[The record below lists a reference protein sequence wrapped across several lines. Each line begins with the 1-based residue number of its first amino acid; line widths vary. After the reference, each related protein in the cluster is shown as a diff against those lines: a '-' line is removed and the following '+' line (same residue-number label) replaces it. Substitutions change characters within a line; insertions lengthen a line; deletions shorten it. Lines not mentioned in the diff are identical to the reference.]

1 MSMRRRYLRDMARY
15 IAFDYGTRRVG
26 VAVTDSGAMIAA
38 PEGTYPPEK
47 LEPEIRRLLAAEP
60 CAGFVL
66 GMPGLI
72 LGTSA
77 DSTSAIRKFAR
88 QLGRAYPN
96 IPLEFVDEDHTS
108 REASLAM
115 VQSGMRK
122 SKRREKGQLDQ
133 IAATLILQRFLD
145 QR

>member
-1 MSMRRRYLRDMARY
+1 
-15 IAFDYGTRRVG
+15 
-26 VAVTDSGAMIAA
+26 MIAA

-47 LEPEIRRLLAAEP
+47 LAPEIRRLLSEEP
-60 CAGFVL
+60 CAGFVV
-66 GMPGLI
+66 GMPGLV
-72 LGTSA
+72 LGTATHSTEPIRAFA
-77 DSTSAIRKFAR
+77 DRLRKAH
-88 QLGRAYPN
+88 PDV
-96 IPLEFVDEDHTS
+96 PLEFVDEDHTS

-122 SKRREKGQLDQ
+122 SKRRDKGQLDQ

>member
-1 MSMRRRYLRDMARY
+1 MARF
-15 IAFDYGTRRVG
+15 IAFDYGTRRIG
-26 VAVTDSGAMIAA
+26 IAVTDSGAIVAA
-38 PEGTYPPEK
+38 PECTCSPEDLPNVLK
-47 LEPEIRRLLAAEP
+47 RLVEAEP
-60 CAGFVL
+60 CAGFVV

-72 LGTSA
+72 LGTTT
-77 DSTSAIRKFAR
+77 DSTAPIRAFVD
-88 QLGRAYPN
+88 QLRKAHPD
-96 IPLEFVDEDHTS
+96 LTVELVDEDDTS

-145 QR
+145 RR

>member
-1 MSMRRRYLRDMARY
+1 MARY
-15 IAFDYGTRRVG
+15 IALAYGTRRIG
-26 VAVTDSGAMIAA
+26 IAVTDSGAVVAA
-38 PEGTYPPEK
+38 PECTCSPEDLPNVLK
-47 LEPEIRRLLAAEP
+47 RLVEAEP
-60 CAGFVL
+60 CAGFVV

-72 LGTSA
+72 LGTTT
-77 DSTSAIRKFAR
+77 DSTAQIRAFVD
-88 QLGRAYPN
+88 QLRKAHPDL
-96 IPLEFVDEDHTS
+96 PVELVDEDDTS

-145 QR
+145 RR

>member
-1 MSMRRRYLRDMARY
+1 MARY
-15 IAFDYGTRRVG
+15 IAFDYGTRRIG
-26 VAVTDSGAMIAA
+26 IAVTDSGAIVAA
-38 PEGTYPPEK
+38 PECTCSPEDLPNVLK
-47 LEPEIRRLLAAEP
+47 RLVEAEP
-60 CAGFVL
+60 CAGFVV

-72 LGTSA
+72 LGITT
-77 DSTSAIRKFAR
+77 DSTAPIRAFVD
-88 QLGRAYPN
+88 QLRKAHPDL
-96 IPLEFVDEDHTS
+96 PVELVDEDDTS

-145 QR
+145 RR

>member
-1 MSMRRRYLRDMARY
+1 MARY
-15 IAFDYGTRRVG
+15 IAFDYGTRRIG
-26 VAVTDSGAMIAA
+26 IAVTDSGAIVAA
-38 PEGTYPPEK
+38 PECTCSPEDLPNVLK
-47 LEPEIRRLLAAEP
+47 RLVEAEP
-60 CAGFVL
+60 CAGFVV

-72 LGTSA
+72 LRTTT
-77 DSTSAIRKFAR
+77 DSTAPIRTFVD
-88 QLGRAYPN
+88 QLRKAHPHL
-96 IPLEFVDEDHTS
+96 PVELVDEDDTS

-145 QR
+145 RR

>member
-1 MSMRRRYLRDMARY
+1 MARF
-15 IAFDYGTRRVG
+15 IAFDYGTRRIG
-26 VAVTDSGAMIAA
+26 IAVTDSGAIVAA
-38 PEGTYPPEK
+38 PECTCSPEDLPNVLK
-47 LEPEIRRLLAAEP
+47 RLVEAEP
-60 CAGFVL
+60 CAGFVV

-72 LGTSA
+72 LGTTT
-77 DSTSAIRKFAR
+77 DSTAPIRAFVD
-88 QLGRAYPN
+88 QLRKAHPDL
-96 IPLEFVDEDHTS
+96 PVELVDEDDTS

-145 QR
+145 RR

>member
-1 MSMRRRYLRDMARY
+1 MARY
-15 IAFDYGTRRVG
+15 IAFDYGTRRIG
-26 VAVTDSGAMIAA
+26 IAVTDSDSIVAA
-38 PEGTYPPEK
+38 PECTCSPEDLPNILK
-47 LEPEIRRLLAAEP
+47 RLVEAEP
-60 CAGFVL
+60 CAGFVV

-72 LGTSA
+72 LGTTT
-77 DSTSAIRKFAR
+77 DSTAPIRAFVA
-88 QLGRAYPN
+88 QLRKAYPDL
-96 IPLEFVDEDHTS
+96 PVELVDEDDTS

-145 QR
+145 RR

>member
-1 MSMRRRYLRDMARY
+1 MARY
-15 IAFDYGTRRVG
+15 IAFDYGTRRIG
-26 VAVTDSGAMIAA
+26 IAVTDSGAIVAA
-38 PEGTYPPEK
+38 PECTCSPEDLPNVLK
-47 LEPEIRRLLAAEP
+47 RLVEAEP
-60 CAGFVL
+60 CAGFVV

-72 LGTSA
+72 LGTTT
-77 DSTSAIRKFAR
+77 DSTAQIRAFVD
-88 QLGRAYPN
+88 QLRKAHPDL
-96 IPLEFVDEDHTS
+96 PVELVDEDDTS

-145 QR
+145 RR

>member
-1 MSMRRRYLRDMARY
+1 MARY
-15 IAFDYGTRRVG
+15 IAFDYGTRRIG
-26 VAVTDSGAMIAA
+26 IAVTDSGAIVAA
-38 PEGTYPPEK
+38 PECTCSPEDLPNVLK
-47 LEPEIRRLLAAEP
+47 RLVEAEP
-60 CAGFVL
+60 CAGFVV

-72 LGTSA
+72 LGTTT
-77 DSTSAIRKFAR
+77 DSTAPIRAFVA
-88 QLGRAYPN
+88 QLRRAYPDL
-96 IPLEFVDEDHTS
+96 PVELVDEDDTS

-145 QR
+145 RR

>member
-1 MSMRRRYLRDMARY
+1 MARY
-15 IAFDYGTRRVG
+15 IAFDYGTRRIG
-26 VAVTDSGAMIAA
+26 IAVTDSGAVVAA
-38 PEGTYPPEK
+38 PECTCSPEDLPNVLK
-47 LEPEIRRLLAAEP
+47 RLVEAEP
-60 CAGFVL
+60 CAGFVV

-72 LGTSA
+72 LGTTT
-77 DSTSAIRKFAR
+77 DSTAPIRA
-88 QLGRAYPN
+88 
-96 IPLEFVDEDHTS
+96 FVDQLRKAHPDLPVELGDEDDTS

-145 QR
+145 RR

>member
-1 MSMRRRYLRDMARY
+1 ML
-15 IAFDYGTRRVG
+15 
-26 VAVTDSGAMIAA
+26 
-38 PEGTYPPEK
+38 K
-47 LEPEIRRLLAAEP
+47 RLVEAEP
-60 CAGFVL
+60 CAGLVV

-72 LGTSA
+72 LGTTT
-77 DSTSAIRKFAR
+77 DSTAPIRAFVD
-88 QLGRAYPN
+88 QLRKAHPDL
-96 IPLEFVDEDHTS
+96 PVELVDEDDTS

-145 QR
+145 RR

>member
-1 MSMRRRYLRDMARY
+1 MARY
-15 IAFDYGTRRVG
+15 IAFDYGTRRIG
-26 VAVTDSGAMIAA
+26 IAVTDSGAIVAA
-38 PEGTYPPEK
+38 PECTCSPEDLPNVLK
-47 LEPEIRRLLAAEP
+47 RLVGAEP
-60 CAGFVL
+60 CAGFVV

-72 LGTSA
+72 LGTTT
-77 DSTSAIRKFAR
+77 DSTAPIRAFVA
-88 QLGRAYPN
+88 QLRKAYPDL
-96 IPLEFVDEDHTS
+96 PVELVDEDDTS

-145 QR
+145 RR

>member
-1 MSMRRRYLRDMARY
+1 MARY
-15 IAFDYGTRRVG
+15 IAFDYGTRRIG
-26 VAVTDSGAMIAA
+26 IAVTDSGAIVAA
-38 PEGTYPPEK
+38 PECTCSPEDLPNVLK
-47 LEPEIRRLLAAEP
+47 RLVEAEP
-60 CAGFVL
+60 CAGFVV

-72 LGTSA
+72 LGTTT
-77 DSTSAIRKFAR
+77 DSTAPIRAFVD
-88 QLGRAYPN
+88 QLRKAHPN
-96 IPLEFVDEDHTS
+96 LPVELVDEDDTS

-145 QR
+145 RR

>member
-1 MSMRRRYLRDMARY
+1 MARY
-15 IAFDYGTRRVG
+15 IAFDYGTRRIG
-26 VAVTDSGAMIAA
+26 IAVTDSGAIVAA
-38 PEGTYPPEK
+38 PECTCSPEDLPNVLK
-47 LEPEIRRLLAAEP
+47 RLVEAEP
-60 CAGFVL
+60 CAGFVV

-72 LGTSA
+72 LGTTT
-77 DSTSAIRKFAR
+77 DSTAPIRAFVD
-88 QLGRAYPN
+88 QLRKAYPDL
-96 IPLEFVDEDHTS
+96 PVELVDEDDTS

-145 QR
+145 RR

>member
-1 MSMRRRYLRDMARY
+1 MARY
-15 IAFDYGTRRVG
+15 IAFDYGTRRIG
-26 VAVTDSGAMIAA
+26 IAVTDSGAIVAA
-38 PEGTYPPEK
+38 PECTCSPEDLPNVLK
-47 LEPEIRRLLAAEP
+47 RMVEAEP
-60 CAGFVL
+60 CAGFVV

-72 LGTSA
+72 LGTTT
-77 DSTSAIRKFAR
+77 DSTAPIRAFVD
-88 QLGRAYPN
+88 QLRKAHPDL
-96 IPLEFVDEDHTS
+96 PVELVDEDDTS

-145 QR
+145 RR